1 MPLPRPLT
9 GTTLVDACGL
19 VCCLGYAW
27 LGVLSRKSSDVDLPR
42 YFLILALV
50 WAATLVAL
58 AVVRRAESE
67 FSLTRVVLWALA
79 FRLIGIA
86 GAPVLE
92 DDFYRYL
99 WDGRNFAV
107 SGNPYGDRPID
118 HFLDTDLTEDF
129 EVILDGINHPELPT
143 IYGPVNQF
151 AFLASYVV
159 APGKLWPLKLLL
171 LLADLATLVIL
182 LRFGAGANIL
192 LYAWCPLLIQET
204 FFTAHPDSLGIALML
219 AALESRARGRF
230 STAASFAALAVGAR
244 VFALLLVPFVLFR
257 APVKSWLAFAA
268 TYLGLYLPFW
278 LTGSPGPVSAFSAF
292 AQDWEF
298 NSSGYALLALVLEA
312 PVAKLVAVALFGV
325 FYAAYFHSWWRSERL
340 PPRGDWLYG
349 TFFFLSPVL
358 NPWYLLWLLPFA
370 TLFPSRVAVAALWA
384 VSSSYF
390 HGLHLL
396 GSGLL
401 PYHHP
406 PWLRPM
412 EFGVIAVAGLSD
424 WLRKRPPR

>member
-1 MPLPRPLT
+1 
-9 GTTLVDACGL
+9 
-19 VCCLGYAW
+19 VCCLGYGW
-27 LGVLSRKSSDVDLPR
+27 LGALSQKSADVDLLH
-42 YFLILALV
+42 YFLILAVV
-50 WAATLVAL
+50 WAGTLGAL
-58 AVVRRAESE
+58 AVVRRAGSE
-67 FSLTRVVLWALA
+67 LALTRIVLWALA

-86 GAPVLE
+86 SAPVLE

-143 IYGPVNQF
+143 IYGPVNQL

-171 LLADLATLVIL
+171 LFADLATLVIL
-182 LRFGAGANIL
+182 LRFGAGVNIL

-204 FFTAHPDSLGIALML
+204 FFTAHPDSFGIALML
-219 AALESRARGRF
+219 AALQFRSRGRF

-244 VFALLLVPFVLFR
+244 VFAILLVPFVLLR
-257 APVKSWLAFAA
+257 APVKSWLLFAA
-268 TYLGLYLPFW
+268 MLLGLYLPF
-278 LTGSPGPVSAFSAF
+278 LLMGSTGPASAFSAF
-292 AQDWEF
+292 AQGFEF
-298 NSSGYALLALVLEA
+298 NSSGYALLALILDA
-312 PVAKLVAVALFGV
+312 GVAKIVAAALFAA
-325 FYAAYFHSWWRSERL
+325 FYAVHFLGWWKNGKF

-349 TFFFLSPVL
+349 VFFFLSPVL

-370 TLFPSRVAVAALWA
+370 TLFPSRSAVTCLWA
-384 VSSSYF
+384 VSSSYL

-412 EFGVIAVAGLSD
+412 EFGAIALAGLSD
-424 WLRKRPPR
+424 WLRKRGRLLERERD